1 MIKLEDSK
9 QRKKSF
15 IDKQLI
21 LIILILMA
29 ISIVAIYL
37 ATPVMP
43 YYMQNENYYVK
54 QFVWYCI
61 SFFIL
66 FVILKLGVDRLF
78 TGVKVLYWIL
88 LVLLFIL
95 LIDRYII
102 DIPDM
107 FIKPINGTTAW
118 FFIPALGSLQP
129 SEFMKVVLVIRSG
142 LIIHEFKV
150 DNPEITYQNDLKL
163 FLEII
168 KICILPIILIFL
180 QPDSGLPLIMLFSIG
195 VMLFVGGIKR
205 TWIILAIILVCS
217 IVFGII
223 FIYEY
228 FPDFFYDISGGYRLN
243 RIYGCLDSEKYY
255 LSHGNQLYTSM
266 LALGSSGMTGHEL
279 NQTIISIAEPQ
290 TDFIFTVIGQ
300 NFGFVGTLVTIIALT
315 VFDLKLVNIGRLS
328 DYGPE
333 KIMLS
338 GIIGMLIFQQIQ
350 NMGMVIGLL
359 PITGITLPFI
369 SYGGSSI
376 LSYFIPLALA
386 FHLSSETKTK
396 YMH

>member
-21 LIILILMA
+21 FIILILMA

-43 YYMQNENYYVK
+43 YYMQNENYYIK

-163 FLEII
+163 FLEVI

-243 RIYGCLDSEKYY
+243 RIYGWLDSEKYY

-300 NFGFVGTLVTIIALT
+300 NFGFVGTLVTILALT
-315 VFDLKLVNIGRLS
+315 AFDLKLVNIGRLS

-386 FHLSSETKTK
+386 FHLSSETTTK

>member
-43 YYMQNENYYVK
+43 YYMQNENYYIK

-95 LIDRYII
+95 LIDKYII

-163 FLEII
+163 FLEVI

-243 RIYGCLDSEKYY
+243 RIYGWLDSEKYY

-386 FHLSSETKTK
+386 FHLSSETTTK
-396 YMH
+396 YIH

>member
-21 LIILILMA
+21 FIILILMA

-43 YYMQNENYYVK
+43 YYMQNENYYIK

-95 LIDRYII
+95 LIDKYII

-163 FLEII
+163 FLEVI

-243 RIYGCLDSEKYY
+243 RIYGWLDSEKYY

-386 FHLSSETKTK
+386 FHLSSETTTK

>member
-21 LIILILMA
+21 FIILILMA

-43 YYMQNENYYVK
+43 YYMQNENYYIK

-163 FLEII
+163 FLEVI

-243 RIYGCLDSEKYY
+243 RIYGWLDSEKYY

-386 FHLSSETKTK
+386 FHLSSETTTK
-396 YMH
+396 YIH